1 MLIPFKNKDRAAMKF
16 LSFVF
21 LCLLLVVG
29 CGKKDGRTTITFW
42 HTQRGVNQE
51 ALDKIINDFNQSQT
65 KYRVVPQY
73 LAGYNQIYR
82 KMIVNIRA
90 NKPPALAVAYQSMVA
105 RYYEAGAVVDL
116 DEYLNHPEYGLSAE
130 SQADIYPLFIT
141 ANRFK
146 HYDNKLLSF
155 PFTKSILMMYYN
167 KGVLREVGYDA
178 PPKTWDEFVGM
189 CRAVKKKGGK
199 QRGYAL
205 SIDAST
211 IDAMVYSFSGDVI
224 NSSGTQTLF
233 DGEEARGVFGLL
245 KMMIDEG
252 LAYPILKGTNDDKID
267 LANDRAA
274 FVIRSSTTRAALDTQ
289 VEELKTAGRHHA
301 EWGLT
306 IIPHADGR
314 KPVTVMFGAN
324 ICMLKTTPEV
334 QRGAWEF
341 IKYFT
346 STAVTADW
354 ASKSSYLPV
363 RRSAVETA
371 VLKQFFKE
379 KPRALEP
386 LNALQHAVQ
395 EPTVDGWQE
404 IRNYIE
410 DAELAV
416 VMGKQSVDQAL
427 ATLNEKSNRLLE
439 KNRAADEE

>member
-1 MLIPFKNKDRAAMKF
+1 MKLSSSVLLF
-16 LSFVF
+16 LAF
-21 LCLLLVVG
+21 VVG
-29 CGKKDGRTTITFW
+29 CGNDDGRTTITFW
-42 HTQRGVNQE
+42 HTQRGVNQV
-51 ALDKIINDFNQSQT
+51 ALDKIIADFNDSHPQ
-65 KYRVVPQY
+65 YRVVPQY
-73 LAGYNQIYR
+73 LAGYDQIYR
-82 KMIVNIRA
+82 KMVVAIRA
-90 NKPPALAVAYQSMVA
+90 DEPPALAVAYQSMVA
-105 RYYEAGAVVDL
+105 RYYQADAVVDL

-130 SQADIYPLFIT
+130 SLADVHPQFIT

-167 KGVLREVGYDA
+167 RGLLRELGFEA
-178 PPKTWDEFVGM
+178 PPKTWAEFVTI

-211 IDAMVYSFSGDVI
+211 IDAMIYSFCGDVV
-224 NSSGTQTLF
+224 NDTATQTLF
-233 DGEEARGVFGLL
+233 NDQAARNVFGLL

-252 LAYPILKGTNDDKID
+252 LAYRISKGTTDDKVD
-267 LANDRAA
+267 LANDRAT
-274 FVIRSSTTRAALDTQ
+274 FVIRSSTTRAYLDIQ
-289 VEELKTAGRHHA
+289 VKELAQAGRQHA
-301 EWGLT
+301 EWGVS
-306 IIPHADGR
+306 IIPHADEC

-346 STAVTADW
+346 STAVTAEW
-354 ASKSSYLPV
+354 ASKSGYLPV
-363 RRSAVETA
+363 RKSAVETA
-371 VLKQFFKE
+371 VLKQFFKDN
-379 KPRALEP
+379 PRALEP
-386 LNALQHAVQ
+386 LEALQNAVN

-416 VMGKQSVDQAL
+416 VSGTHSVDEAL
-427 ATLNEKSNRLLE
+427 ATLNDKSNRLLE
-439 KNRAADEE
+439 KKRAAANEE